1 MNKSE
6 ELVYKLCTKSFLS
19 LWSYPNPQG
28 KSGKEL
34 CDILVVCEPDVI
46 IFSVKEIEFKDTGR
60 PKIDFDKWRRKA
72 IQESSKQIYGAERWI
87 NSNSNVITQNGEIG
101 LSFPNVSN
109 RRIHRIAVALG
120 SQEKVP
126 IHFGDFGKGFIHVL
140 AEKSLDVLMNE
151 LDTITDFVKYLTDK
165 EDFFYKGKL
174 TFFSGEEDLLAFYL
188 SQGRTFPEE
197 PSFVVLDDNLWD
209 GFSKMSEVVAKKE
222 RDDASYMW
230 DYVIERLCQNYLDNN
245 ILPNVTNTPK
255 NLSQFDNA
263 IRYMARENRFSRR
276 HLGKSLIDLLQNSK
290 SKSIK
295 ARISDSSISEIRYV
309 FMIGD
314 YDKNRE
320 LNFKELEARC
330 LIARGINQ
338 EKQTVI
344 GLLIE
349 FSEKQPG
356 DAMTILYLDVPDWTS
371 EWQQQMEYLQKELG
385 YFTKP
390 AMQNLGEDEYPK
402 LD

>member
-34 CDILVVCEPDVI
+34 CDILVVCEPDII

-60 PKIDFDKWRRKA
+60 PEIDFDKWRRRA

-87 NSNSNVITQNGEIG
+87 NSNSNAITLDGEIG
-101 LSFPNVSN
+101 LIFPEVSN
-109 RRIHRIAVALG
+109 RIVHRIAVALG
-120 SQEKVP
+120 SQQKVP
-126 IHFGDFGKGFIHVL
+126 IHFGDFGKGFIHVFD
-140 AEKSLDVLMNE
+140 EQSLNILMNE
-151 LDTITDFVKYLTDK
+151 LDTIADFVKYLIDK
-165 EDFFYKGKL
+165 ENFYRKGKL
-174 TFFSGEEDLLAFYL
+174 TLFSGEEDLLAFYL
-188 SQGRTFPEE
+188 SQGRIFPEE
-197 PSFVVLDDNLWD
+197 PSFIVLDDNLWD

-222 RDDASYMW
+222 RDNAGYMW
-230 DYVIERLCQNYLDNN
+230 DYVIERLCENYTDNN
-245 ILPNVTNTPK
+245 FLPNATNAPK

-263 IRYMARENRFSRR
+263 IRSMARENRFSRR

-295 ARISDSSISEIRYV
+295 ARMSDSSISEIRYV
-309 FMIGD
+309 FMIGN
-314 YDKNRE
+314 YDTNRE

-338 EKQTVI
+338 DKQTVI

-349 FSEKQPG
+349 FSEKQQG
-356 DAMTILYLDVPDWTS
+356 DAMTVLYLDVPNWTS

-402 LD
+402 ID

>member
-1 MNKSE
+1 
-6 ELVYKLCTKSFLS
+6 
-19 LWSYPNPQG
+19 
-28 KSGKEL
+28 
-34 CDILVVCEPDVI
+34 
-46 IFSVKEIEFKDTGR
+46 
-60 PKIDFDKWRRKA
+60 
-72 IQESSKQIYGAERWI
+72 
-87 NSNSNVITQNGEIG
+87 
-101 LSFPNVSN
+101 
-109 RRIHRIAVALG
+109 
-120 SQEKVP
+120 
-126 IHFGDFGKGFIHVL
+126 
-140 AEKSLDVLMNE
+140 
-151 LDTITDFVKYLTDK
+151 
-165 EDFFYKGKL
+165 
-174 TFFSGEEDLLAFYL
+174 
-188 SQGRTFPEE
+188 
-197 PSFVVLDDNLWD
+197 
-209 GFSKMSEVVAKKE
+209 
-222 RDDASYMW
+222 
-230 DYVIERLCQNYLDNN
+230 
-245 ILPNVTNTPK
+245 
-255 NLSQFDNA
+255 
-263 IRYMARENRFSRR
+263 MARENRFSRR

-402 LD
+402 ID